1 MVRSAAT
8 TVTQYLA
15 SLPADRRAVVGAVR
29 ALIRKKL
36 PRGYRETMNWGM
48 ICYELPLSRYPDTYN
63 GQPLGCAALAAQ
75 KNNFALYLWAAYG
88 DPASRKAL
96 VEGFKKAGKK
106 LDMGKSCLRFRRL
119 EDLAPEAIGRAI
131 SGLPPA
137 RLIAQYEAYRAGS
150 SRRGR

>member
-1 MVRSAAT
+1 MVSSTAT
-8 TVTQYLA
+8 TVTQYLK
-15 SLPADRRAVVGAVR
+15 SLPADRRTVVAAVR

-36 PRGYRETMNWGM
+36 PRGYRERMNWGM

-75 KNNFALYLWAAYG
+75 KNHFALYLWAAYG
-88 DPASRKAL
+88 DAASRKAL

-119 EDLAPEAIGRAI
+119 EDLAPDAIGRAI
-131 SGLPPA
+131 SGLPPSK
-137 RLIAQYEAYRAGS
+137 LIAQFEAYRAGS